1 MRLAGRCAAVALFML
16 CGATAA
22 SAASSNCP
30 DSFLGG
36 EAPDFSRLAQ
46 AAPARELCF
55 LEFAVLHSGAT
66 RTPLWAGEHLTAAQV
81 EAAEAMK
88 RTDRFHAEKVLPH
101 SERSELSDYRKSGF
115 DRGHMAPSGNM
126 PDAASQADSFSLANM
141 IPQNH
146 RLNTGVWSQIEET
159 VRDVATLDGEAWVV
173 TGPLFIGGDIQ
184 AIGANNVLVPTTV
197 WKAVYDP
204 ARQGAAVYVADNDN
218 SPNCRILSVDAFRTM
233 SGIDP
238 FPALPAGTGRLALTQ
253 PKACQQ
259 VKR

>member
-1 MRLAGRCAAVALFML
+1 
-16 CGATAA
+16 
-22 SAASSNCP
+22 
-30 DSFLGG
+30 
-36 EAPDFSRLAQ
+36 
-46 AAPARELCF
+46 
-55 LEFAVLHSGAT
+55 
-66 RTPLWAGEHLTAAQV
+66 
-81 EAAEAMK
+81 MK